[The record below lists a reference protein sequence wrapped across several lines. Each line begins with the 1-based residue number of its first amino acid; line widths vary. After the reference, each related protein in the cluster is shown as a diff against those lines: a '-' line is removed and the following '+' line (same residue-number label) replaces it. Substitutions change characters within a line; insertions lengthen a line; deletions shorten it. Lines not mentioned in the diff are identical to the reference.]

1 MSQSQWT
8 FESAPSQPTPIESL
22 KPPRQF
28 IEGYVLPADEA
39 VTDRQDYQHI
49 LLGRFFAS
57 RGAFCHYFAPLPNLA
72 QPHETLMCLD
82 VGAASGIW
90 LRDYARLLAR
100 LGVRAQFY
108 GIDRVRPNEKY
119 KAALPPH
126 VHLQFGDIRERQNFQ
141 DNLFTHVHQRMLT
154 FGIKRKEWPQVIA
167 ELFRVTKPGGW
178 IELMEI
184 TGELPGAPFSMGTLL
199 GWAKQMAWTSLGVD
213 LTAGRYLASMLQ
225 QWVGC
230 VNLQWATYN
239 VPMGAWGGHVGNLAK
254 LDVLTLFDEI
264 KKPIAAAGIA
274 SIEEVEQT
282 IAYANWE
289 LDQPG
294 IMCNL
299 QYRVAIGQKPQL

>member
-1 MSQSQWT
+1 MAQSQWT
-8 FESAPSQPTPIESL
+8 FENVPSQPTPTDTL
-22 KPPRQF
+22 KPPHQF

-57 RGAFCHYFAPLPNLA
+57 RGAFCHYFAPVPDPT
-72 QPHETLMCLD
+72 QPHETLMGLD
-82 VGAASGIW
+82 VGTASGIW

-100 LGVRAQFY
+100 LRVRGQLY

-119 KAALPPH
+119 KALLPPN
-126 VHLQFGDIRERQNFQ
+126 VHLQSGDIRERLNFQ

-154 FGIKRKEWPQVIA
+154 FGIKRKEWPQVIG

-184 TGELPGAPFSMGTLL
+184 TGELPGAPISMVTLL
-199 GWAKQMAWTSLGVD
+199 GWARQMAWTSLGVD
-213 LTAGRYLASMLQ
+213 LTAGHWLATMLQ
-225 QWVGC
+225 QWVSC
-230 VNLQWATYN
+230 INVQWATYN
-239 VPMGAWGGHVGNLAK
+239 VPMGAWGGRVGNLAK
-254 LDVLTLFDEI
+254 LDVLTLLEEI
-264 KKPIAAAGIA
+264 KKPIAATRIA
-274 SIEEVEQT
+274 SLEEIDQA

-294 IMCNL
+294 IMCSL
-299 QYRVAIGQKPQL
+299 QYRVAIGQKPPL